1 MAQAAHVPVAVSPQ
15 IDEGAQASLNR
26 RGLLERLAAESEQ
39 TAAAEAQK
47 RTDTPKSR
55 AMAMFG
61 PGESVSPQDL
71 RRAIV
76 LRELLGPPVSM
87 RESA

>member
-1 MAQAAHVPVAVSPQ
+1 MAQTAHVPVVVSPQ
-15 IDEGAQASLNR
+15 IDEEAEASLNR

-47 RTDTPKSR
+47 RKDTPKSR

-61 PGESVSPQDL
+61 PGESISPHDL

-76 LRELLGPPVSM
+76 LREVLGPPVSM